1 MSEEFIEVKSLLHH
15 TDVLVFYL
23 F

>member
-15 TDVLVFYL
+15 MDVLVFYL